1 MILTVPRTICL
12 GFLAVI
18 AVGTL
23 LLWLPW
29 STSNGQWNP
38 FVIAL
43 FTATSAVCVTG
54 HIIVD
59 TATHFSP
66 FGQFIILLLIQ
77 VGGLGY
83 MTATTFLI
91 ILLGRQFNLRQKI
104 AVQQALDRRGIQG
117 ARQLVRSIM
126 GLAFLFEL
134 TGTLLLWLV
143 FRQDYGNLRGL
154 WLAVFHSISAWNNAG
169 FSLFSDS
176 LMGYQTSVPLNF
188 VISALIIFG
197 GIGYEVI
204 FEFYLWLTDCLR
216 HWGRPRYLV
225 RKASQMTFSLNFKIV
240 TSTTGVLLILGTVM
254 LLVTEFRLP
263 ETFGQFSF
271 DQKLLLAWFQSV
283 TARTAG
289 FNTVDIASF
298 RNSGLFIMIALMFIG
313 GSPGGT
319 AGGIK
324 TTTFRILAGIT
335 KSALQGKDV
344 VLLYRRQVP
353 PTLIMKAVA
362 VAVGSMFT
370 VLISTTLIAIADPE
384 INFINILFET
394 VSAFATVGLSTG
406 ITSGL
411 TVFSKFVLV
420 ATMFAGRVGILLL
433 MAAIM
438 GDPRPSNI
446 QYPEE
451 NLLVG

>member
-1 MILTVPRTICL
+1 MLTVPRTICL

-18 AVGTL
+18 TVGTL

-59 TATHFSP
+59 TPTHFST
-66 FGQFIILLLIQ
+66 FGHLIILLLIQ

-91 ILLGRQFNLRQKI
+91 ILLGRKFNLRQKI

-117 ARQLVRSIM
+117 ARQLVRSIL
-126 GLAFLFEL
+126 GLAFLFEI
-134 TGTLLLWLV
+134 TGTLLLWFI
-143 FRQDYGNLRGL
+143 FRQDYGDLRGL

-176 LMGYQTSVPLNF
+176 LMSYQTSVPLNF

-225 RKASQMTFSLNFKIV
+225 RKARQMTFSLNFKIV

-254 LLVTEFRLP
+254 LLLTEFRSP
-263 ETFGQFSF
+263 EAFGQFSL

-289 FNTVDIASF
+289 FNTVDIGSF

-335 KSALQGKDV
+335 KSTLQGKDV

-362 VAVGSMFT
+362 VTVGSMFT

-420 ATMFAGRVGILLL
+420 VTMFAGRVGILLL

>member
-1 MILTVPRTICL
+1 MLTVPRTICL
-12 GFLAVI
+12 GFLALI
-18 AVGTL
+18 ALGTV

-59 TATHFSP
+59 TSTHFST
-66 FGQFIILLLIQ
+66 FGQLVILLLIQ

-91 ILLGRQFNLRQKI
+91 ILLGRKFNLRQKI

-143 FRQDYGNLRGL
+143 FRQDYGDRHGL
-154 WLAVFHSISAWNNAG
+154 WLAVFHSVSAWNNAG

-176 LMGYQTSVPLNF
+176 LMGYQTSVPINF
-188 VISALIIFG
+188 IISALIILG

-204 FEFYLWLTDCLR
+204 FEFYVWLIDCLR
-216 HWGRPRYLV
+216 YWGRPRYLV

-254 LLVTEFRLP
+254 LLVTEFRSP
-263 ETFGQFSF
+263 DTFGQFSF

-289 FNTVDIASF
+289 FNTVDIGSF

-324 TTTFRILAGIT
+324 TTTFRILVGIT

-362 VAVGSMFT
+362 VAFGSMFT

-384 INFINILFET
+384 VNFINILFEA

-406 ITSGL
+406 ITSSL
-411 TVFSKFVLV
+411 TIFSKLVLV

-433 MAAIM
+433 MAAII

>member
-1 MILTVPRTICL
+1 MLTVPRTICL

-18 AVGTL
+18 TVGTL

-59 TATHFSP
+59 TPTHFST
-66 FGQFIILLLIQ
+66 FGHLIILLLIQ

-91 ILLGRQFNLRQKI
+91 ILLGRKFNLRQKI

-117 ARQLVRSIM
+117 ARQLVRSIL
-126 GLAFLFEL
+126 GLAFLFEI
-134 TGTLLLWLV
+134 TGTLLLWFV
-143 FRQDYGNLRGL
+143 FRQDYGDLRGL

-176 LMGYQTSVPLNF
+176 LMSYQTSVPLNF

-197 GIGYEVI
+197 GIGYDVI

-254 LLVTEFRLP
+254 LLLTELRLP
-263 ETFGQFSF
+263 EGFGQFSL

-289 FNTVDIASF
+289 FNTVDIGSF

-324 TTTFRILAGIT
+324 TTTFRILTGIT
-335 KSALQGKDV
+335 KSTLQGKDV

-362 VAVGSMFT
+362 VTVGSMFT

-384 INFINILFET
+384 VNFINILFET

-420 ATMFAGRVGILLL
+420 VTMFAGRVGILLL
-433 MAAIM
+433 MAAII

>member
-1 MILTVPRTICL
+1 MLTVPRTICL

-18 AVGTL
+18 TVGTL

-59 TATHFSP
+59 TPTHFST
-66 FGQFIILLLIQ
+66 FGHLIILLLIQ

-91 ILLGRQFNLRQKI
+91 ILLGRKFNLRQKI

-117 ARQLVRSIM
+117 ARQLVRSIL
-126 GLAFLFEL
+126 GLAFLFEI
-134 TGTLLLWLV
+134 TGTLLLWFV
-143 FRQDYGNLRGL
+143 FRQDYGDLRGL

-176 LMGYQTSVPLNF
+176 LMSYQTSVPLNF

-225 RKASQMTFSLNFKIV
+225 RKARQMTFSLNFKIV
-240 TSTTGVLLILGTVM
+240 TSTTGVLLILGTAM
-254 LLVTEFRLP
+254 LLLTEFRSP
-263 ETFGQFSF
+263 EAFGQFSL

-289 FNTVDIASF
+289 FNTVDIGSF

-335 KSALQGKDV
+335 KSTLQGKDV

-362 VAVGSMFT
+362 VTVGSMFT

-420 ATMFAGRVGILLL
+420 VTMFAGRVGILLL

>member
-1 MILTVPRTICL
+1 MLTVPRTICL

-18 AVGTL
+18 TLGTL

-29 STSNGQWNP
+29 STSNGEWNP
-38 FVIAL
+38 FIVAL

-59 TATHFSP
+59 TGTHFSP
-66 FGQFIILLLIQ
+66 FGQLVILLLIQ

-91 ILLGRQFNLRQKI
+91 ILLGRKFNLRQKI
-104 AVQQALDRRGIQG
+104 AVQQALDRRGMQG
-117 ARQLVRSIM
+117 ARQLVRSIL
-126 GLAFLFEL
+126 GLTFLFEL
-134 TGTLLLWLV
+134 TGALLLWLI
-143 FRQDYGNLRGL
+143 FRQDFSDPRAL

-188 VISALIIFG
+188 VISLLIIFG

-204 FEFYLWLTDCLR
+204 FEFYLWLREHLR
-216 HWGRPRYLV
+216 HWGKPAYLI

-240 TSTTGVLLILGTVM
+240 TSTTAILLILGTAM
-254 LLVTEFRLP
+254 LFATEMRSP
-263 ETFGQFSF
+263 QYGVFSF

-283 TARTAG
+283 TSRTAG
-289 FNTVDIASF
+289 FNTVNLGEF
-298 RNSGLFIMIALMFIG
+298 NNGGLFIIIALMFIG

-324 TTTFRILAGIT
+324 TTTLRILAGIT
-335 KSALQGKDV
+335 KSALQGKEV

-353 PTLIMKAVA
+353 PSLIMKAVA
-362 VAVGSMFT
+362 VAFGSMFT
-370 VLISTTLIAIADPE
+370 VLVSTTLIAIADPE
-384 INFINILFET
+384 ENFINILFET

-411 TVFSKFVLV
+411 TVFSKLVLIV
-420 ATMFAGRVGILLL
+420 TMYAGRVGILLL
-433 MAAIM
+433 MAAII
-438 GDPRPSNI
+438 GDPQPSSV

>member
-1 MILTVPRTICL
+1 MLTVPRTICL

-29 STSNGQWNP
+29 STSNGQWSP
-38 FVIAL
+38 FIIAL

-59 TATHFSP
+59 TATYFSP
-66 FGQFIILLLIQ
+66 LGQLIILLLIQ

-83 MTATTFLI
+83 MTVTTFLI
-91 ILLGRQFNLRQKI
+91 ILLGRKFNLRQKI
-104 AVQQALDRRGIQG
+104 AVQRALDRRGMQG
-117 ARQLVRSIM
+117 AQQLVRSIL
-126 GLAFLFEL
+126 GLVFLFEI
-134 TGTLLLWLV
+134 TGALLLWLV
-143 FRQDYGNLRGL
+143 FRQDYGNLQGL
-154 WLAVFHSISAWNNAG
+154 WLAIFHSISAWNNAG

-176 LMGYQTSVPLNF
+176 LMRYQTSVPVNLI
-188 VISALIIFG
+188 ISALIVLG

-204 FEFYLWLTDCLR
+204 FEFYVWLRNCLPYLGQP
-216 HWGRPRYLV
+216 HSLV
-225 RKASQMTFSLNFKIV
+225 RRARQMPFSLNFKIV
-240 TSTTGVLLILGTVM
+240 TSTTGVLLILGTLM
-254 LLVTEFRLP
+254 LLFTELRLS
-263 ETFGQFSF
+263 ETFGELSF
-271 DQKLLLAWFQSV
+271 DQKLLVAWFQSV

-298 RNSGLFIMIALMFIG
+298 SNSGLFIIIALMFIG

-324 TTTFRILAGIT
+324 TTTFCILAGIT
-335 KSALQGKDV
+335 KSTLQGKDV
-344 VLLYRRQVP
+344 VLLYCRQVP

-362 VAVGSMFT
+362 VTFGSMFT
-370 VLISTTLIAIADPE
+370 VLISTTLIAIADPQ
-384 INFINILFET
+384 INFINILFES

-411 TVFSKFVLV
+411 TVFSKLVLV
-420 ATMFAGRVGILLL
+420 VTMYIGRVGILLL

-446 QYPEE
+446 QYPKE

>member
-1 MILTVPRTICL
+1 MTVPRTICL

-18 AVGTL
+18 TLGTL

-29 STSNGQWNP
+29 STSNGEWNP
-38 FVIAL
+38 FIVAL

-59 TATHFSP
+59 TGTHFSP
-66 FGQFIILLLIQ
+66 FGQLVILLLIQ

-91 ILLGRQFNLRQKI
+91 ILLGRKFNLRQKI
-104 AVQQALDRRGIQG
+104 AVQQALDRRGMQG
-117 ARQLVRSIM
+117 ARQLVRSIL
-126 GLAFLFEL
+126 GLTFFFEL
-134 TGTLLLWLV
+134 TGALLLWLI
-143 FRQDYGNLRGL
+143 FRQDFSDPQAL

-188 VISALIIFG
+188 VISLLIIFG

-204 FEFYLWLTDCLR
+204 FEFYLWLREHLR
-216 HWGRPRYLV
+216 HWGKPAYLI

-240 TSTTGVLLILGTVM
+240 TSTTAILLILGTAM
-254 LLVTEFRLP
+254 LFATEMRSPQYDAFP
-263 ETFGQFSF
+263 F

-283 TARTAG
+283 TSRTAG
-289 FNTVDIASF
+289 FNTVNLGEF
-298 RNSGLFIMIALMFIG
+298 NNGGLFIIIALMFIG

-324 TTTFRILAGIT
+324 TTTLRILAGIT
-335 KSALQGKDV
+335 KSALQGKEV

-353 PTLIMKAVA
+353 PSLIMKAVA
-362 VAVGSMFT
+362 VAFGSMFT
-370 VLISTTLIAIADPE
+370 VLVSTTLIAIADPE
-384 INFINILFET
+384 ENFINILFET

-411 TVFSKFVLV
+411 TVFSKLVLIV
-420 ATMFAGRVGILLL
+420 TMYAGRVGILLL
-433 MAAIM
+433 MAAII
-438 GDPRPSNI
+438 GDPQPSSV

>member
-1 MILTVPRTICL
+1 MLTVPRTICL

-18 AVGTL
+18 TVGTL

-59 TATHFSP
+59 TPTHFSP
-66 FGQFIILLLIQ
+66 FGHLIILLLIQ

-91 ILLGRQFNLRQKI
+91 ILLGRKFNLRQKI

-117 ARQLVRSIM
+117 ARQLVRSIL
-126 GLAFLFEL
+126 GLTFLFEI
-134 TGTLLLWLV
+134 TGTLLLWFV
-143 FRQDYGNLRGL
+143 FRQDYGNLQGL

-176 LMGYQTSVPLNF
+176 LMSYQTSVPLNF

-197 GIGYEVI
+197 GIGYDVI

-225 RKASQMTFSLNFKIV
+225 RKARQMTFSLNFKIV

-254 LLVTEFRLP
+254 LLLTEFRSP
-263 ETFGQFSF
+263 EAFGQFSL

-289 FNTVDIASF
+289 FNTVDIGSF

-335 KSALQGKDV
+335 KSTLQGKDV

-362 VAVGSMFT
+362 VTVGSMFT

-420 ATMFAGRVGILLL
+420 VTMFAGRVGILLL

>member
-1 MILTVPRTICL
+1 MLTVPRTICL

-18 AVGTL
+18 MVGTL

-29 STSNGQWNP
+29 STSNGEWNP
-38 FVIAL
+38 FIVAL

-66 FGQFIILLLIQ
+66 FGQLVILLLIQ

-91 ILLGRQFNLRQKI
+91 ILLGRKFNLRQKI
-104 AVQQALDRRGIQG
+104 AVQQALDRRGMQG
-117 ARQLVRSIM
+117 ARQLVRSIL
-126 GLAFLFEL
+126 GLTFLFEL
-134 TGTLLLWLV
+134 TGALLLWLI
-143 FRQDYGNLRGL
+143 FRQDFSDPRAL

-188 VISALIIFG
+188 VISLLIIFG

-204 FEFYLWLTDCLR
+204 FEFYLWLREHLR
-216 HWGRPRYLV
+216 HWGKPAYLI

-240 TSTTGVLLILGTVM
+240 TSTTAILLILGTAM
-254 LLVTEFRLP
+254 LFATEMRSP
-263 ETFGQFSF
+263 ERFGLFSF

-289 FNTVDIASF
+289 FNTVNIGEF
-298 RNSGLFIMIALMFIG
+298 NNGGLFIMIALMFIG

-324 TTTFRILAGIT
+324 TTTLRILAGIT
-335 KSALQGKDV
+335 KSALQGKEV

-353 PTLIMKAVA
+353 PSLIMKAVA
-362 VAVGSMFT
+362 VAFGSMFT
-370 VLISTTLIAIADPE
+370 VLVSTTLIAIADPE
-384 INFINILFET
+384 ENFINILFET

-411 TVFSKFVLV
+411 TAFSKLVLIV
-420 ATMFAGRVGILLL
+420 TMYAGRVGILLL
-433 MAAIM
+433 MAAII
-438 GDPRPSNI
+438 GDPQPSSV